1 MKLTMKS
8 LFDENCIIDLS
19 LIGSAETKSIVM
31 GILFMRLQE
40 HRLANATTLNTPLKH
55 VTVLEEAHH
64 LLRRTSDVQSA
75 EGANM
80 QGKSVE
86 MITNGIAEMRT
97 YGEGFIIVDQSPN
110 LLDSS
115 AIRNT
120 NTKIILRLPDEAD
133 RVLVGAAAGL
143 TDLQFNEITK
153 LETGVAVVY
162 QNNWLEPVLC
172 KVHQFNNEKPHSY
185 KFDMMAQLKGNR
197 EVASRIIKIILTE
210 NYTSNEL
217 NNLLQNNTKLNSVL
231 KHQLLNELTENEDL
245 TILKKGN
252 ESLLGEFFASYIP
265 VLEVISF
272 ASNSYTLDDFNVKFN
287 KAITMYVGHHEF
299 KDVIQECLMIYYCKL
314 NRSFKDYYLQW
325 FDHKTKGV
333 II

>member
-1 MKLTMKS
+1 M
-8 LFDENCIIDLS
+8 
-19 LIGSAETKSIVM
+19 
-31 GILFMRLQE
+31 
-40 HRLANATTLNTPLKH
+40 
-55 VTVLEEAHH
+55 
-64 LLRRTSDVQSA
+64 QSA

-97 YGEGFIIVDQSPN
+97 YGEGFIIVDQSPG

-172 KVHQFNNEKPHSY
+172 KVHQFKNEKPHSY

-197 EVASRIIKIILTE
+197 ELASRIIKIILTE
-210 NYTSNEL
+210 
-217 NNLLQNNTKLNSVL
+217 KLY
-231 KHQLLNELTENEDL
+231 
-245 TILKKGN
+245 
-252 ESLLGEFFASYIP
+252 F
-265 VLEVISF
+265 
-272 ASNSYTLDDFNVKFN
+272 
-287 KAITMYVGHHEF
+287 
-299 KDVIQECLMIYYCKL
+299 
-314 NRSFKDYYLQW
+314 
-325 FDHKTKGV
+325 
-333 II
+333 